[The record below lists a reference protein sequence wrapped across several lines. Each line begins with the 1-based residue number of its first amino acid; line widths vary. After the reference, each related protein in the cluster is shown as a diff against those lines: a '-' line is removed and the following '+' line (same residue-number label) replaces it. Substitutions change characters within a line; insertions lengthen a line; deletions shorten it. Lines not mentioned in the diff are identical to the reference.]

1 MAFQT
6 EFPFT
11 LPRGYIDPAG
21 QIHKNGTMRLAT
33 AVDEIQSVQNPL
45 VQANEA
51 YLPVVLLSRVITH
64 LGELSTVTTRIIEG
78 LFSADL
84 LYLEDLYL
92 RLNCPTQVLLE
103 TACPSCGQSFQVEV
117 APLGESG

>member
-21 QIHKNGTMRLAT
+21 QVHKHGTMRLAT
-33 AVDEIQSVQNPL
+33 AADEIQSVQNPL

-84 LYLEDLYL
+84 VYLEDLYL
-92 RLNCPTQVLLE
+92 RLNCPQQVLLE
-103 TACPSCGQSFQVEV
+103 TACPNCGQSFQLEV
-117 APLGESG
+117 APLGDSG

>member
-21 QIHKNGTMRLAT
+21 QVHKHGTMRLAT
-33 AVDEIQSVQNPL
+33 AADEIQSVQNPL

-84 LYLEDLYL
+84 VYLEDLYL
-92 RLNCPTQVLLE
+92 RLNCPQQVFLE
-103 TACPSCGQSFQVEV
+103 TACPNCGQSFQLEV
-117 APLGESG
+117 APLGDSG